1 MINHV
6 ADHLRLLCSLLQW
19 QASKAE
25 VVDIQDTNWKVDSV
39 GGSGQQLAL
48 HLLLRVVADVG
59 IVGLPNAGVCVCV
72 CACARVFVRVLLLRV
87 VADVG
92 IVSLPN
98 AGVCV
103 CVCVRV
109 CACIRSYLAA
119 ARGGRCGHRGPS

>member
-59 IVGLPNAGVCVCV
+59 IVGLPTAGVCVCV

-109 CACIRSYLAA
+109 CACICSCLAA
-119 ARGGRCGHRGPS
+119 ARSGRRGHRGPS